1 MKYMDKG
8 ISIAIPTY
16 DSNGEGAEFI
26 RFSLDQIEK
35 QSFKDLEVIIS
46 DDSNNDN
53 VEKLVNEYSDILDIK
68 YYKSE
73 DIALSDRPYNKGMTP
88 NINRAISKCTKS
100 IVQILFQDDFF
111 RTKNT
116 LKSIYDFYEN
126 NNHEWAASWFYETKD
141 GKTASRTAIPQYTER
156 IYLGEN
162 TMSSPSIVS
171 FRNKESFDDH
181 IFFDESLVML
191 MDCDWYKRMADKY
204 GYPGTVQ
211 HYGIVIRQHAGQISN
226 NQGAE
231 PGLIQREIQYCKSK
245 FEG

>member
-1 MKYMDKG
+1 MKFMDKG

-16 DSNGEGAEFI
+16 DSNGEGAEFVK
-26 RFSLDQIEK
+26 FSLGQIKK
-35 QSFKDLEVIIS
+35 QDFIDYEVIIS
-46 DDSNNDN
+46 DDSENDN
-53 VEKLVNEYSDILDIK
+53 IKKLSEKYSFVK
-68 YYKSE
+68 YFKST
-73 DIALSDRPYNKGMTP
+73 DFPLPGRNFAKGMTP
-88 NINRAISKCTKS
+88 NINRAISLCTKS
-100 IVQILFQDDFF
+100 IIQILFQDDFL

-116 LKSIYDFYEN
+116 LKNIYDFYQN
-126 NNHEWAASWFYETKD
+126 NDHEWAACCFYETKD

-171 FRNKESFDDH
+171 FRNKQQFHEH
-181 IFFDESLVML
+181 TFFDESLVML
-191 MDCDWYKRMADKY
+191 MDCDWYKRMADKF
-204 GYPGTVQ
+204 GYPGTIE
-211 HYGIVIRQHAGQISN
+211 HYGIVIQQHAGQISN